1 LGGKP
6 ARSPKGEH
14 GRGGAATGESA
25 DSKVRPS
32 KEPEMASNPKRSDER
47 DDTDDGERDTDSGD
61 PTSLD
66 IDVSITSK
74 SPRVT
79 RDTDRELTPPDSRSV
94 TARSRTEMV
103 GKPKSAPGKKDDED
117 TLLSVDEDPRDTAND
132 NVVSERSNQAVEEL
146 ERRVVQLEARIQ
158 VIEIQ
163 RGGRPSEDRKWLFW
177 VGLLLALGLG
187 WQLRSF
193 FQ

>member
-1 LGGKP
+1 MP
-6 ARSPKGEH
+6 
-14 GRGGAATGESA
+14 
-25 DSKVRPS
+25 
-32 KEPEMASNPKRSDER
+32 SNPKRSDDDR
-47 DDTDDGERDTDSGD
+47 DETDDGERDTDSGD

-79 RDTDRELTPPDSRSV
+79 RDTDRDPDPPDSRSV
-94 TARSRTEMV
+94 TARSRMEMD
-103 GKPKSAPGKKDDED
+103 GKPKDAPGEKDGED

-146 ERRVVQLEARIQ
+146 ERRVVQLEARIK
-158 VIEIQ
+158 VIEMQ
-163 RGGRPSEDRKWLFW
+163 RAARPAEDRRWLFW
-177 VGLLLALGLG
+177 VGLLLALALG
-187 WQLRSF
+187 WQFRGF